1 MEAEGAMPMQAT
13 PAEIDALLRLQQIDL
28 DILHQE
34 KQLESLPQRKAIVTA
49 RSKREA
55 LASKY
60 DQIRTL
66 EKDAKRKLM
75 RIDDEDASLLKKERG
90 VQAAID
96 AGQGD
101 YRNVEARSK
110 ELAGIEKR
118 RHVIGEDRK
127 NVQAEADK
135 IGTMKA
141 QVELAMEELE
151 AEEQK
156 ATTSF
161 REIGGMLQNEIANLK
176 RERGALA
183 ETIDSGLLETYTKIA
198 ARTGGVAVGEL
209 DGSRCGVC
217 HAPIEGGRLIDLKAH
232 APIGSCPSCKRLLII
247 QE

>member
-1 MEAEGAMPMQAT
+1 MQAT

-34 KQLESLPQRKAIVTA
+34 KQLESLPQRKVIAEA
-49 RSKREA
+49 RTKREA

-60 DQIRTL
+60 SQIRTL
-66 EKDAKRKLM
+66 EKDVKRKLV
-75 RIDDEDASLLKKERG
+75 RIDDEDASLMKKEHG
-90 VQAAID
+90 VQAAIE

-118 RHVIGEDRK
+118 RHTLGEERK
-127 NVQAEADK
+127 GVQAEADK

-141 QVELAMEELE
+141 QIELAMEELE

-156 ATTSF
+156 ATTTF

-176 RERGALA
+176 KDRA
-183 ETIDSGLLETYTKIA
+183 EAAEAINDDLRTTYEKIIS
-198 ARTGGVAVGEL
+198 RTGGVAVGEL

-217 HAPIEGGRLIDLKAH
+217 HAPIEGGRLIDLKNH
-232 APIGSCPSCKRLLII
+232 APLGTCPACKRLLII
-247 QE
+247 QD